1 MKKTIKIN
9 QTIWVSINEGETKSL
24 LIFLKSKG
32 VKWLNGNE
40 VEPETDRKGYHFC
53 LENGRLGYVST
64 MCWKLDKKGKDI
76 VDFKGLKTLYGEE

>member
-9 QTIWVSINEGETKSL
+9 QTIWISINEGDTKSL
-24 LIFLKSKG
+24 LSFLKSKG

-40 VEPETDRKGYHFC
+40 IESETDRKGYHFC
-53 LENGRLGYVST
+53 LENGRLGYVPT